1 MKSCKG
7 KRCHLRFFIFI
18 PFTLATKMFMERK
31 LLSSIKGSPNDNDN
45 RNRRQKDARKDI
57 KLGKLWE

>member
-18 PFTLATKMFMERK
+18 PFTLATKMFMERM
-31 LLSSIKGSPNDNDN
+31 LLSSIKGSPNDNDKGN
-45 RNRRQKDARKDI
+45 YCVLPEYHKCV
-57 KLGKLWE
+57 LPPLT

>member
-1 MKSCKG
+1 
-7 KRCHLRFFIFI
+7 
-18 PFTLATKMFMERK
+18 MFMERM

-57 KLGKLWE
+57 KLGKLWV